1 MKTITRIARTELA
14 SLFFSPIAWFILVVF
29 SVITG
34 YGFWNLLQSVAGHE
48 YDISVTQ
55 LLFMDSGLFSKISS
69 SLYIYIPLLTMGL
82 ISSEVSSGSI
92 KLPYSSPITS
102 FEFVAGKYLASI
114 TFGLTLLIV
123 PVIAIVYSAA
133 VVPHFDL
140 PAVLTGLF
148 GLWLLICTYCAVGLF
163 MSSLTSYQV
172 VAALYT
178 FIALAAMRYVGSIG
192 QDVDWISEITY
203 WLSLNGRAEYM
214 FAGALRSVDIAYF
227 IIIIAL
233 FVAAATLRIAMPR
246 RSIGGLKRAAIYLA
260 TVAIAV
266 AAAFVT
272 SRQSL
277 SGVWDSTND
286 KRNSISATSRE
297 IVSQIKGPITV
308 TNYINLLDN
317 MSFRYLPNKF
327 YRRETIFD
335 NFRLFRPDIEVRRV
349 YYYSQCPGGF
359 CQIPKVRG
367 KSLDEIRDY
376 AVAVYNLNPSR
387 YKSLEQLSATEQ
399 EVIKALE
406 EDNHMFVR
414 VIRDGDGNEALLR
427 NFQDMDAVPSETE
440 ITTAFKRLTGSSPKV
455 AMLTGNGSREIY
467 RGADRDYNAFT
478 TGKYQRY
485 SLETMGFDVYDMD
498 FSQGGD
504 IPDDI
509 DIAIIADVARPYDQR
524 QMQAVDRFVER
535 GGNLLIMADAGRRE
549 VMNPLL
555 EKFGVR
561 LRDGL
566 LVQPTED
573 FSADFIVAKPT
584 EAAASVM
591 PEFKEKLT
599 DAGLH
604 ISMPACAALD
614 FDEDG
619 PFRAT
624 PLFCTDSKGVWVET
638 QKADVNEVAPTCN
651 PAAGER
657 EGSYTT
663 AVALERTTEGRSQ
676 RIIVFGDADCFSN
689 SEMTIQREYGKLIDN
704 YSFAVECFRYLSG
717 GEYPVKIERRKP
729 ADTEITVSEG
739 GLKFGK
745 TLFLFLLPVLLLAT
759 GVLVRIVRSRN

>member
-34 YGFWNLLQSVAGHE
+34 YGFWDLLQSVAGHE

-214 FAGALRSVDIAYF
+214 FAGALRSVDVAYF

-317 MSFRYLPNKF
+317 MSFMYLPNKF

-349 YYYSQCPGGF
+349 YYYCQCPGG
-359 CQIPKVRG
+359 
-367 KSLDEIRDY
+367 L
-376 AVAVYNLNPSR
+376 
-387 YKSLEQLSATEQ
+387 
-399 EVIKALE
+399 
-406 EDNHMFVR
+406 
-414 VIRDGDGNEALLR
+414 
-427 NFQDMDAVPSETE
+427 
-440 ITTAFKRLTGSSPKV
+440 
-455 AMLTGNGSREIY
+455 
-467 RGADRDYNAFT
+467 
-478 TGKYQRY
+478 
-485 SLETMGFDVYDMD
+485 
-498 FSQGGD
+498 
-504 IPDDI
+504 
-509 DIAIIADVARPYDQR
+509 
-524 QMQAVDRFVER
+524 
-535 GGNLLIMADAGRRE
+535 
-549 VMNPLL
+549 
-555 EKFGVR
+555 
-561 LRDGL
+561 
-566 LVQPTED
+566 
-573 FSADFIVAKPT
+573 
-584 EAAASVM
+584 
-591 PEFKEKLT
+591 
-599 DAGLH
+599 
-604 ISMPACAALD
+604 
-614 FDEDG
+614 
-619 PFRAT
+619 
-624 PLFCTDSKGVWVET
+624 
-638 QKADVNEVAPTCN
+638 
-651 PAAGER
+651 
-657 EGSYTT
+657 
-663 AVALERTTEGRSQ
+663 
-676 RIIVFGDADCFSN
+676 
-689 SEMTIQREYGKLIDN
+689 
-704 YSFAVECFRYLSG
+704 
-717 GEYPVKIERRKP
+717 
-729 ADTEITVSEG
+729 
-739 GLKFGK
+739 
-745 TLFLFLLPVLLLAT
+745 
-759 GVLVRIVRSRN
+759 